1 MCWGFFLPRRWKIDV
16 MLRWNDWLTGAVRK
30 AVLVMKWRNKA
41 SFFQF
46 IRSCW
51 YFKRNEITRWRIAQF
66 IRLVTRREA
75 SGVSRQSVMQ
85 IDGKCH
91 EPKTLH
97 FSLCDKIIS
106 LSTKFCFIFF
116 ENLRVPHKFDFRFAP
131 RNEITLCSHTKSFY
145 RRKKNKIWKCMVLWW
160 VFIENIEQM
169 GRI

>member
-1 MCWGFFLPRRWKIDV
+1 MLGFFFSSKKVKNWCHVTLEWLANRRSEEGRAYDG
-16 MLRWNDWLTGAVRK
+16 RR
-30 AVLVMKWRNKA
+30 VMKWRNKA

-106 LSTKFCFIFF
+106 LSTKFCFIFS
-116 ENLRVPHKFDFRFAP
+116 RIYVFRTSLTSDLHP
-131 RNEITLCSHTKSFY
+131 ETR
-145 RRKKNKIWKCMVLWW
+145 
-160 VFIENIEQM
+160 
-169 GRI
+169 